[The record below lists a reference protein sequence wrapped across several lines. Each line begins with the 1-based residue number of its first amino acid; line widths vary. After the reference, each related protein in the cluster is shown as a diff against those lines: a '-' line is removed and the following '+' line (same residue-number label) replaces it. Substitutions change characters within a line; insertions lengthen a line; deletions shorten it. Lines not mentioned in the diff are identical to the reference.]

1 MYAPSELLACTLVQY
16 FANCTCNSTDP
27 KRRYI
32 YHSDETIVIDYH
44 IFHLRVQSGSI
55 FSSFRTTTITILIRA
70 CVLPCQRRSFSPLS
84 CFHSGCHVRCPGP
97 ITHGSNTRKEIICQH
112 QRLVDYNLF
121 GSDFPL
127 SSFPAIFAAGLG
139 SPVKARHEAAAVII
153 HEAPAPQLK
162 QRSLGL
168 LLRVASSLRVKNLLK
183 IAEKKKTRDTPYL
196 RLDYTLLTDY
206 YTHECHDNQPQTP
219 RRLRTTR
226 LSPESSPCSSSFSK
240 SKITQRNPPVA
251 HPTAECQRTRRVI
264 RPGSQNGLCIL
275 HPHLPSRARSTR

>member
-1 MYAPSELLACTLVQY
+1 MSACMECSLCPYQPVYLFQITCLY
-16 FANCTCNSTDP
+16 SCTVLRKLYLYSTDP

-153 HEAPAPQLK
+153 HEAPALQLK

-168 LLRVASSLRVKNLLK
+168 PLRVASSLRVKISLENRR
-183 IAEKKKTRDTPYL
+183 KKKDARHAISTP
-196 RLDYTLLTDY
+196 
-206 YTHECHDNQPQTP
+206 
-219 RRLRTTR
+219 
-226 LSPESSPCSSSFSK
+226 
-240 SKITQRNPPVA
+240 
-251 HPTAECQRTRRVI
+251 
-264 RPGSQNGLCIL
+264 GLY
-275 HPHLPSRARSTR
+275 AAY